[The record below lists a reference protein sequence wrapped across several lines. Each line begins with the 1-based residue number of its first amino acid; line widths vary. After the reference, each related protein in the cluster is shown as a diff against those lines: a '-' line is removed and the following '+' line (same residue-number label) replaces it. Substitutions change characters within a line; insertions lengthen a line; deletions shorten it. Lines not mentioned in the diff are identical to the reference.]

1 MEALFTSDYLY
12 LWVAVLAAML
22 FIPMRQLIWTLTVRR
37 AIQKGGEENVDDA
50 EQQRLKR
57 RASVTSVLLSLLFA
71 LGYVSWLFKE

>member
-22 FIPMRQLIWTLTVRR
+22 FIPVRQLIWTLTVRR

>member
-12 LWVAVLAAML
+12 LWVAVMAAML
-22 FIPMRQLIWTLTVRR
+22 FIPVRQLIWTLTVRR
-37 AIQKGGEENVDDA
+37 AIQKGGEENVDNA

>member
-12 LWVAVLAAML
+12 LW
-22 FIPMRQLIWTLTVRR
+22 
-37 AIQKGGEENVDDA
+37 VDDA